1 MMETKHVPPQTLPQ
15 LSATSDLLV
24 CFSHLRWNF
33 VHQRPQHLMGHASA
47 SHLVYVF
54 EEPIF
59 DTEIT
64 EPQLKLRSDTS
75 GAWIAVPHLP
85 DGIDEDHA
93 AEMQGNLLDQLL
105 EPYAASRT
113 TFWYY
118 TPMALRFSDH
128 HVPDLCVYDC
138 MDELSAF
145 HGAPLALT
153 ALETRL
159 FGRADLVF
167 TGGQS
172 LFEAKESCHPSV
184 YAFPSSIDK
193 AHFWRARQGGIADPE
208 DQRSIPHP
216 RIGFFGVVDER
227 MDMGLV
233 TALADLRPNWQLVVI
248 GPVVK
253 IDPASLPQRPNI
265 HWLGMKSYADLP
277 QYLAGWDA
285 GFMPFAINEA
295 TRFISPTKTPEFLCA
310 GLPVV
315 STPIRDVQRPYGQ
328 LGLVAIASTAEEMA
342 AALETT
348 LAGPRDGWQQDV
360 DAYLSDMSWQ
370 STWASMERLMRQHA
384 RRAAPI
390 TGLRRGAAAH
400 V

>member
-1 MMETKHVPPQTLPQ
+1 VPPQNQALPDGR
-15 LSATSDLLV
+15 AHLLV

-47 SHLVYVF
+47 HYQVYVF

-59 DTEIT
+59 DAGILQPE
-64 EPQLKLRSDTS
+64 LKVQRDAS
-75 GAWIAVPHLP
+75 GVWIAVPHLP
-85 DGIDEDHA
+85 VGSDGECA
-93 AEMQGNLLDQLL
+93 ARMQGDLLDQLL
-105 EPYAASRT
+105 EPYSASSI

-128 HVPDLCVYDC
+128 HEPALCVYDC

-145 HGAPLALT
+145 QGAPPALT
-153 ALETRL
+153 MLEDRL
-159 FGRADLVF
+159 FETADLVF

-172 LFEAKESCHPSV
+172 LYEAKQSRHPHVHS
-184 YAFPSSIDK
+184 FPSSIDK
-193 AHFWRARQGGIADPE
+193 AHFLRARQDGMADPT
-208 DQRSIPHP
+208 DQAAIPHP

-227 MDMGLV
+227 MDIGLV
-233 TALADLRPNWQLVVI
+233 SALADLRPDWQLVMI

-265 HWLGMKSYADLP
+265 HWLGMKSYAELP
-277 QYLAGWDA
+277 AYLAGWEA

-310 GLPVV
+310 GLAVV
-315 STPIRDVQRPYGQ
+315 STPVRDVQRPYGD
-328 LGLVAIASTAEEMA
+328 LGLVGIAGTAKEMA
-342 AALETT
+342 AELETV
-348 LAGPRDGWQQDV
+348 LAGPREGWRQAV
-360 DAYLSDMSWQ
+360 EEYLADMSWQ
-370 STWASMERLMRQHA
+370 STWASMQRLMLQHS
-384 RRAAPI
+384 RRSELTA
-390 TGLRRGAAAH
+390 GLQRGDAAH